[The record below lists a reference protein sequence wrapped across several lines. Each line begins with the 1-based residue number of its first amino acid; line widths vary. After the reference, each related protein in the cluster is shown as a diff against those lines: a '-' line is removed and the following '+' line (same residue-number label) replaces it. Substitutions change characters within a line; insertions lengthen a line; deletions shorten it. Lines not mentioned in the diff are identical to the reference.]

1 MASPVSPSS
10 KGSEMTLLNKEA
22 ILKSVAAIRNLPEYE
37 QVGFKSATFVTP
49 RSGAGHLVH

>member
-1 MASPVSPSS
+1 
-10 KGSEMTLLNKEA
+10 MTLLNKEA